1 MNTEPLISWPDP
13 LFELLGFVA
22 AFLAVGAVGFRGSAL
37 RGLLA
42 SPAGAELDFAR
53 AAARRAA
60 WLGLAG
66 AAVGAALLAREL
78 PEMAEARHLGV
89 AALLTTQPSVALQV
103 VLAIVA
109 VVGFLLAAAGRA
121 PGWALAATGVL
132 LSPVRGAFFGQFSRV
147 VNPAHE
153 LAGGLWI
160 GTLLMVIVAGVAP
173 ALRAP
178 LASDRRGAIAARLVN
193 GFSPLAL
200 GSASALAVLGV
211 VTAWRHLK
219 KLDAL
224 WSTPY
229 GYALIAKLCLV
240 AGVVALGAWNWRRQK
255 PRLGSEAG
263 AIALRRSAS
272 AELALAGAVLVVTA
286 VLVSL
291 PTPK

>member
-1 MNTEPLISWPDP
+1 
-13 LFELLGFVA
+13 
-22 AFLAVGAVGFRGSAL
+22 
-37 RGLLA
+37 
-42 SPAGAELDFAR
+42 
-53 AAARRAA
+53 
-60 WLGLAG
+60 
-66 AAVGAALLAREL
+66 
-78 PEMAEARHLGV
+78 MAEARHLGV
-89 AALLTTQPSVALQV
+89 AALLSTQPSVALQV

-109 VVGFLLAAAGRA
+109 VVGFLLAVAGRA
-121 PGWALAATGVL
+121 PGWALAALGVL
-132 LSPVRGAFFGQFSRV
+132 LSPVRGALFGQFSRV

-178 LASDRRGAIAARLVN
+178 LASDRRGAISARLVN

-286 VLVSL
+286 ILVRSAHTQVAAGAQGRRNSDQ
-291 PTPK
+291 PSAAF

>member
-1 MNTEPLISWPDP
+1 MNGEPLITWPDP
-13 LFELLGFVA
+13 LFELLSFVA
-22 AFLAVGAVGFRGSAL
+22 AFLAVGAVGFRLSAL
-37 RGLLA
+37 RRLLA
-42 SPAGAELDFAR
+42 APAGVERDFAR

-66 AAVGAALLAREL
+66 AAIGAVLLAREL
-78 PEMAEARHLGV
+78 PEMAEESHLGV
-89 AALLTTQPSVALQV
+89 AALITTQPAATLQV
-103 VLAIVA
+103 VLAGAAI
-109 VVGFLLAAAGRA
+109 VGFLLAAAGRTA
-121 PGWALAATGVL
+121 GWTVAAVGVL
-132 LSPVRGAFFGQFSRV
+132 VAPVQTALFGQFSRV

-160 GTLLMVIVAGVAP
+160 GTLLMVIVAGVVP

-178 LASDRRGAIAARLVN
+178 LSPDRRGAIAARLVN

-200 GSASALAVLGV
+200 GSASALAVLGM

-219 KLDAL
+219 RLDAL

-229 GYALIAKLCLV
+229 GYALITKLCLV

-255 PRLGSEAG
+255 PRMGAEAG

-272 AELALAGAVLVVTA
+272 AELALAGAVLAVTA
-286 VLVSL
+286 ILVSL
-291 PTPK
+291 PTPE

>member
-1 MNTEPLISWPDP
+1 VNAEPLISWPGP

-22 AFLAVGAVGFRGSAL
+22 AFLAVGAVGFRLSAL

-42 SPAGAELDFAR
+42 SPAGAERDFAR

-66 AAVGAALLAREL
+66 AAIGAMLLAREL
-78 PEMAEARHLGV
+78 PEMAEEARLTVGALVTTHPLV
-89 AALLTTQPSVALQV
+89 AFQI
-103 VLAIVA
+103 VLAIA
-109 VVGFLLAAAGRA
+109 AIVGFALATRGLA
-121 PGWALAATGVL
+121 PGWALAAVGVL
-132 LSPVRGAFFGQFSRV
+132 VSPLRAALFGQFSRA

-178 LASDRRGAIAARLVN
+178 LAPDRRGAIAARLVN

-224 WSTPY
+224 WTTPY

-255 PRLGSEAG
+255 PRMGSEAG

-291 PTPK
+291 PTPR